1 MKNLFKIFSL
11 MLKTFVLLALAFCLG
26 AFIAIACKAPQFAV
40 YSGLAVMSLCL
51 IRNKLN
57 AGSLAFITATDI
69 VTEWG
74 AVIRSNSATAADLM
88 TRLRVVSETEA
99 LFKRRITDLTVLEKA
114 NAQFARVLQRFQ
126 TTFTPIGGVTF
137 KPNKINLYRLK
148 IDASEYPDIL
158 VESWLTFLTDNKL
171 DRKQWPFAKWYA
183 AELLLQANE
192 DFEKFEVFGGVPGTI
207 TAGTATAAG
216 TNLLGIRK
224 QLNDAHAAGKTL
236 TLSMGAVPTDPLL
249 FVKYI
254 EDMSKLAASA
264 NEALYQ
270 NIDQWVMSKTLMRRF
285 MEGMRLKYTMYYNQ
299 ADIVTIIDTNIKITG
314 VNSHAGSTKI
324 WATPAFNRECGIK
337 GPENENVMQ
346 IENVDR
352 QVKFY
357 TDYFKGVGFWLPECI
372 YQNDVE
378 LT

>member
-1 MKNLFKIFSL
+1 MKNPLKLLSL
-11 MLKTFVLLALAFCLG
+11 SFKTFVLLTIAFCFG
-26 AFIAIACKAPQFAV
+26 AFVAIAFGVPQIAPAV
-40 YSGLAVMSLCL
+40 GLAVAGLCF
-51 IRNKLN
+51 IKNPRQ
-57 AGSLAFITATDI
+57 AGTFATITASDI

-74 AVIRSNSATAADLM
+74 AVIRSNKAAAIDLM

-126 TTFTPIGGVTF
+126 TAFTPIGGVTF
-137 KPNKINLYRLK
+137 KPNKIQLYRLK
-148 IDASEYPDIL
+148 IDASEYPDSL
-158 VESWLTFLTDNKL
+158 VETWLTFLTDKKL

-183 AELLLQANE
+183 GELLLQANE

-207 TAGTATAAG
+207 TPGTATAQG
-216 TNLLGIRK
+216 TNLLGIKK

-249 FVKYI
+249 FVAYM
-254 EDMSKLAASA
+254 EDMSKLAATT

-270 NIDQWVMSKTLMRRF
+270 NIDQFVMSKQLKRRF
-285 MEGMRLKYTMYYNQ
+285 MEGMRKKYNMNYNQ
-299 ADIVTIIDTNIKITG
+299 TDLVTIIDTNVSVTG

-337 GPENENVMQ
+337 SPENENVMQ
-346 IENVDR
+346 VENIDR

-357 TDYFKGVGFWLPECI
+357 TDYFKGVGFWLPEYI

-378 LT
+378 LV